1 MSPPFR
7 PKRLLVPAL
16 TLALVVAPLAHP
28 SLAFAQDPDPAA
40 TEAQSLYKQGVAAY
54 GSSDYEKAVALFR
67 GAFEQAQNIAD
78 EELKGVVITTLWFN
92 LARAQVKAYDIDP
105 DPKRLRQAKDLVG
118 KYLALELSEDERRDA
133 ESVRADV
140 DARLAEAKPDPAE
153 TPAAG
158 GETDQPASGA
168 TTDPANPT
176 DEPTPSA
183 GKKPG
188 KGLIIGGAVV
198 GGVGLATGVAL
209 SATAAVMGRNAEDD
223 YVLAESITERDD
235 AALRG
240 YDANTIGIVGL
251 AAGGALLVTGV
262 ALVAVGVMKN
272 KRAASAA
279 PMAGRGTVGVTVGF
293 RF

>member
-1 MSPPFR
+1 MLVSPRR
-7 PKRLLVPAL
+7 PLAVLLSL
-16 TLALVVAPLAHP
+16 SLSMAPL
-28 SLAFAQDPDPAA
+28 LAPGSASAQDPDPAA

-54 GSSDYEKAVALFR
+54 GSSDYEKAVELFR
-67 GAFEQAQNIAD
+67 AAFEQAQNITD
-78 EELKGVVITTLWFN
+78 DELKGVVITTLWFN

-105 DPKRLRQAKDLVG
+105 DAKRLRQAKDLIG
-118 KYLALELSEDERRDA
+118 KYLALDLSEDERRDA
-133 ESVRADV
+133 DAVRSDV
-140 DARLAEAKPDPAE
+140 EARLAEAKPVPSDAPDTGDGTDSAGGGSDPATVE
-153 TPAAG
+153 P
-158 GETDQPASGA
+158 
-168 TTDPANPT
+168 TTDIPAT
-176 DEPTPSA
+176 D

-188 KGLIIGGAVV
+188 RGLIIGGAVV

-251 AAGGALLVTGV
+251 AAGGALLVTGA
-262 ALVAVGVMKN
+262 ALVAVGVLKN

-279 PMAGRGTVGVTVGF
+279 PMAGRGTLGVTVGF

>member
-1 MSPPFR
+1 MLSFSR
-7 PKRLLVPAL
+7 SRRL
-16 TLALVVAPLAHP
+16 LALVLTTSLGITPLTQP
-28 SLAFAQDPDPAA
+28 SIAFAQDPDPAA
-40 TEAQSLYKQGVAAY
+40 AEAQNLYKQGVAAY
-54 GSSDYEKAVALFR
+54 GSSDYEKAVESFR
-67 GAFEQAQNIAD
+67 SAFEQAQNIAD

-105 DPKRLRQAKDLVG
+105 DAKRLRQAKDLIG
-118 KYLALELSEDERRDA
+118 KYLALELSDDERRDA

-140 DARLAEAKPDPAE
+140 DSRLAEAKPTPTE
-153 TPAAG
+153 TP
-158 GETDQPASGA
+158 TDEATGA
-168 TTDPANPT
+168 PTGDDTTDPVNPS
-176 DEPTPSA
+176 DEPTPGD

-209 SATAAVMGRNAEDD
+209 TATAAVMGRNAEDD
-223 YVLAESITERDD
+223 YALAESITERDD

-240 YDANTIGIVGL
+240 YDANTLGIVGL
-251 AAGGALLVTGV
+251 AAGGALLVTGA
-262 ALVAVGVMKN
+262 ALVAVGVLKN